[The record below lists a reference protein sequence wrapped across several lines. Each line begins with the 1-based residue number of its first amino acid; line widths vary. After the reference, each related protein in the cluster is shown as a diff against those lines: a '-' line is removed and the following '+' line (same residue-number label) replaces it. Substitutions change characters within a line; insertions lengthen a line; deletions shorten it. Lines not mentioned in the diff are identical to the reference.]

1 MQQLQ
6 VAPRQLHGV
15 YRYRQYRTLVES
27 AASLTTDARRVKKLL
42 GEMDQP
48 LRAAPRTATG
58 ALVQASAE
66 SVAADVAALVGNPV
80 DTLDV
85 LFWLRLRDALIGA
98 TRLLRAPY
106 LDCGLGL
113 SVCELI
119 TSVAQVLDVAMRI
132 VDANRMGSDVGSDVG
147 STRAAAPLIVD
158 ICCYRGCAW
167 LALIDDMGTLACA
180 LADDSWLPRRDAYA
194 MGIVQAEEAR
204 VREFT
209 GKSGEAAQR
218 AWLEATIEI
227 ACDYDHDQFAYMRQS
242 LGRVQVE
249 LDPDDVAAALDASEL
264 MDVRDALVTPPV
276 AMDCLRGFCRTFT
289 VRPLG
294 CVANVPV
301 AFEERA
307 TDAVES
313 RRLERLIAQI
323 ERKSSV
329 R

>member
-27 AASLTTDARRVKKLL
+27 AASLATDTRRVKRLL

-66 SVAADVAALVGNPV
+66 SVAANVASLVENPV

-106 LDCGLGL
+106 LDAGLGL
-113 SVCELI
+113 SVRELV
-119 TSVAQVLDVAMRI
+119 TSVAQVLDVAMRV
-132 VDANRMGSDVGSDVG
+132 VDANRVGPEVGADVG
-147 STRAAAPLIVD
+147 STRAAAPLLVD

-167 LALIDDMGTLACA
+167 LALIDDLGALACA
-180 LADDSWLPRRDAYA
+180 LSDDSWLPRRDAYA

-218 AWLEATIEI
+218 AWLEALIEI

-249 LDPDDVAAALDASEL
+249 LDPDDVAAALDGTEL
-264 MDVRDALVTPPV
+264 MDVRDALVTLPV
-276 AMDCLRGFCRTFT
+276 SMDCLRGFCRTFT

-323 ERKSSV
+323 ERKSSG